1 MVWILH
7 VLLQEVDGINLE
19 LSNLQLF
26 DILDLDADA
35 DIFIFEIVQIGIKDQ
50 QFSSVDQSIGGV
62 LAKHSLVSFDWSSI
76 QSLVLDE
83 ESMELIFMEILA
95 ESLDIGFRGG
105 NHLLTGLE
113 QISVI
118 ESIDIPWEDVPVV
131 VQWNESLS
139 LLGLV
144 YFGDEAAI
152 ESIVERMFQE
162 ALVSIDIDILG
173 VDALDQEALFQ
184 VSEKVLIVAV
194 TLDAGLEREEF
205 FLKLGLGHLLVNSM
219 HGSVIFESE
228 SSQIQGDVIGQFCNL
243 SALLDLLQSHLVPD
257 GLVNYPCSLL
267 SNVLLLVK
275 GSDTLQD
282 CCNVVNVEEIWQISE

>member
-1 MVWILH
+1 
-7 VLLQEVDGINLE
+7 
-19 LSNLQLF
+19 LF

-194 TLDAGLEREEF
+194 TLDAGLEGEEL
-205 FLKLGLGHLLVNSM
+205 FL
-219 HGSVIFESE
+219 
-228 SSQIQGDVIGQFCNL
+228 
-243 SALLDLLQSHLVPD
+243 
-257 GLVNYPCSLL
+257 
-267 SNVLLLVK
+267 
-275 GSDTLQD
+275 
-282 CCNVVNVEEIWQISE
+282 